1 MVCAHLAEAGAEM
14 LLVPNGSPYELDK
27 DDKRYQLVRSRA
39 LQTGL
44 PIAYLN
50 RVGGQDELVFDGSSF
65 IIHPDGERVVQ
76 LCDWDEA
83 LLITDWAAD
92 GRRLA
97 LRRRARATRSM
108 PFPRTSTGR

>member
-1 MVCAHLAEAGAEM
+1 M

-27 DDKRYQLVRSRA
+27 DDNRYRLVRARA

-65 IIHPDGERVVQ
+65 IMHPDGERVVQ
-76 LCDWDEA
+76 MCDWDEA
-83 LLITDWAAD
+83 LLITDWARTPD
-92 GRRLA
+92 GWRCETRCDA
-97 LRRRARATRSM
+97 RARCLSR
-108 PFPRTSTGR
+108 RTSTGR